1 MHHYRAA
8 TGELEQL
15 RLTTYPLGMRPR
27 TQYRTIELALEPGN
41 RVVLC
46 SDGIVET
53 ANADE
58 ETFV

>member
-1 MHHYRAA
+1 
-8 TGELEQL
+8 
-15 RLTTYPLGMRPR
+15 MRPR
-27 TQYRTIELALEPGN
+27 TQYRTIELALEPGD